1 MVALCWLLHE
11 LAWLR
16 ASLVLG
22 LLLPSIDALEKL
34 WQWIPVSHFW
44 YISLHADQG
53 HTLASLSCYVPF
65 CTKAL
70 TLGWH
75 LTFFSGTL
83 ELAQSLS
90 RSLHCFQLALLSAT
104 RSIWLVICHAC
115 VDFDWWL
122 IIILCPKIHK
132 QCERTNYESVW
143 KSFLMVCIMT
153 CTCNPLKFT
162 CLKCVL
168 DSVQ

>member
-1 MVALCWLLHE
+1 MLTITCISMVKGITGSQVAVTFYRC
-11 LAWLR
+11 LR
-16 ASLVLG
+16 EVMAMDPGFVFLVHLT
-22 LLLPSIDALEKL
+22 
-34 WQWIPVSHFW
+34 SHW
-44 YISLHADQG
+44 SRSH
-53 HTLASLSCYVPF
+53 HTLVSLSCCVPF
-65 CTKAL
+65 CTKVL

-90 RSLHCFQLALLSAT
+90 RSLHCFRLALLSAT
-104 RSIWLVICHAC
+104 RSIWLVICRAC

-153 CTCNPLKFT
+153 CTCNPFKFT